1 MKQQVGF
8 IANLKLPASH
18 SIVSQALTSLGCM
31 EHRGACSADDVSG
44 DGSGVMTEVP
54 WKLLAA
60 SAPEFAS
67 IKPEEAGVG
76 MLFLPNDDAAEAEA
90 KAILEGVV
98 AAEGRCRVV
107 GWRKVPVD
115 SSIVGRLARATE
127 PRAWQV
133 VLEPVAGAG
142 TLKGDELERELF
154 LLRKLVEKAAKAK
167 GGALAADFYVCT
179 LSCRTITY
187 KGMLQSSALGPYY
200 LDLQDPRFESRFAI
214 YHRRFSTNTTP
225 KWPLAQPMRVLGH
238 NGEINTLQG
247 NLNWVASRQDSL
259 RAPVWEGR
267 EGDLL
272 PLCDATASDSAN
284 LDRVAELMVRSGA
297 DSRLALMAL
306 VPEAY
311 RNHPD
316 LVRNYPEVE
325 AFYEYYEGL
334 QEGWDGPALLV
345 FSDGARVGARLDRNG
360 LRPARWWLTK
370 DGTVYVASEVGVL
383 NDALTNAGNVVRK
396 GRLGPGQMVC
406 ADLATGTFQENTE
419 IAKAVAATAPYAD
432 WLSSST
438 RLEDLGASSFLE
450 EPSLSPSDAVRLQAS
465 HGMSA
470 EDAAMVVEAMAA
482 QGVEPTYCMGDDI
495 PLAVLSARPHPLAD
509 YFKQRFAQ
517 VTNPPIDPLREGLV
531 MSLEMRLGRRG
542 NLLQPGPDAYRQVL
556 LKSPIL
562 LENELRAVATAT
574 GLGVE
579 TFSLHYDASS
589 QSLEQALASL
599 CDRAEKTVRAGKGE
613 VLVLSDRQ
621 ADPGE
626 WDPKRPPVPALLA
639 VGAVHH
645 HLIKAGLRTET
656 SIVAE
661 TAQCFSTHHAA
672 LLVGYGELLFCFLL
686 GFFLFFFFFRARKKR
701 GSETKRKNSKK
712 KLEKKK
718 NSHEKTTLSFL
729 LPPLSNHRRPRRLPL
744 PRLRD
749 RPPVARLP
757 AHRRARQGGQGPRRL
772 GRQGPGEL
780 QKGRREGPAQD
791 PLQDGHLAAVVLPRG
806 ADLRGVRPGP
816 RRRRRG
822 LQGVGLPRRGH
833 DAGGP
838 VPRGR
843 GLLGEG
849 LPGRRRRAAADQAG
863 GLRVYPVEAE
873 RGAPRQQPG
882 DGQAA
887 AQGDRLVVVFF
898 LERERK
904 KKVFFFSFFFHRAKN
919 KTKQN
924 SPFFFLD
931 LSFPLP
937 LFSPNNNSIL
947 FSRPRRQGRR
957 PSVRLRR
964 LHAALC
970 QLAPLC
976 PPRLPRARPRRR
988 QEPHLDRRGRARRR
1002 YHGAL
1007 LHGRD
1012 VAGRDLEGDARD
1024 DRGGDEQDRRQV
1036 ELGRGRGGPR
1046 EVRSG
1051 RSFFFEFFPLFFS
1064 RCRER
1069 RRRRRRRRW

>member
-1 MKQQVGF
+1 
-8 IANLKLPASH
+8 
-18 SIVSQALTSLGCM
+18 M
-31 EHRGACSADDVSG
+31 EHRGACSADNVSG
-44 DGSGVMTEVP
+44 DGSGVMTQVP
-54 WKLLAA
+54 WKLLQA
-60 SAPEFAS
+60 SAPEFAG

-76 MLFLPNDDAAEAEA
+76 MLFLPNDDAAEEEA
-90 KAILEGVV
+90 KATFEGVV
-98 AAEGRCRVV
+98 ASEGRCRVV
-107 GWRKVPVD
+107 GWRRVPVD

-142 TLKGDELERELF
+142 SLAGDELERELF

-200 LDLQDPRFESRFAI
+200 PDLQNPLFESRFAI

-267 EGDLL
+267 ERDLL

-284 LDRVAELMVRSGA
+284 LDRVVELMVRSGA

-360 LRPARWWLTK
+360 LRPARWWLTA

-383 NDALTNAGNVVRK
+383 GDALTNAANVVRK

-406 ADLATGTFQENTE
+406 ADLATGAFQENTE
-419 IAKAVAATAPYAD
+419 IARAVAATAPYAE

-438 RLEDLGASSFLE
+438 RLEDLGASAFLE
-450 EPSLSPSDAVRLQAS
+450 SPLLSAADAVRLQAS

-482 QGVEPTYCMGDDI
+482 AGVEPTYCMGDDI

-542 NLLQPGPDAYRQVL
+542 NLLQPGADSYRQVL

-562 LENELRAVATAT
+562 LENELAAIATAT
-574 GLGVE
+574 GLSVE
-579 TFSLHYDASS
+579 TFSLHFDAGS

-599 CDRAEKTVRAGKGE
+599 CARAEKTVRAGGGE

-621 ADPGE
+621 ADAGG
-626 WDPKRPPVPALLA
+626 WDAGRPPVPALLA

-645 HLIKAGLRTET
+645 HLIRAGLRTET

-672 LLVGYGELLFCFLL
+672 LLVGYGSCFFFFKVFFCPL
-686 GFFLFFFFFRARKKR
+686 FLFFSGAGR
-701 GSETKRKNSKK
+701 GREVFPLRSENSSA
-712 KLEKKK
+712 KL
-718 NSHEKTTLSFL
+718 KTLTPLSPPNQ
-729 LPPLSNHRRPRRLPL
+729 PPLSLSL
-744 PRLRD
+744 SLSFS
-749 RPPVARLP
+749 LSLSQG
-757 AHRRARQGGQGPRRL
+757 AHAVCPYLAFETARQWRVSPRTVALVKAGKAPDVSVAKAQANYKKAVEKGLLKILSKMGISLLSCYHGAQIFEAYGLGEDVVEAAFRGSVSRVGGMTL
-772 GRQGPGEL
+772 
-780 QKGRREGPAQD
+780 
-791 PLQDGHLAAVVLPRG
+791 
-806 ADLRGVRPGP
+806 ADLSR
-816 RRRRRG
+816 
-822 LQGVGLPRRGH
+822 
-833 DAGGP
+833 
-838 VPRGR
+838 
-843 GLLGEG
+843 E
-849 LPGRRRRAAADQAG
+849 AAAFWAKGFPAAD
-863 GLRVYPVEAE
+863 
-873 RGAPRQQPG
+873 GAPPPTKLEDYGFIQSRPKG
-882 DGQAA
+882 EHHVNNQAMA
-887 AQGDRLVVVFF
+887 KLLHKAIGAFVFSLLSLF
-898 LERERK
+898 GG
-904 KKVFFFSFFFHRAKN
+904 SFFFPRTFSRRGGN
-919 KTKQN
+919 L
-924 SPFFFLD
+924 FFIS
-931 LSFPLP
+931 LSFSLART
-937 LFSPNNNSIL
+937 LQFS
-947 FSRPRRQGRR
+947 
-957 PSVRLRR
+957 
-964 LHAALC
+964 
-970 QLAPLC
+970 
-976 PPRLPRARPRRR
+976 
-988 QEPHLDRRGRARRR
+988 D
-1002 YHGAL
+1002 
-1007 LHGRD
+1007 
-1012 VAGRDLEGDARD
+1012 
-1024 DRGGDEQDRRQV
+1024 
-1036 ELGRGRGGPR
+1036 
-1046 EVRSG
+1046 
-1051 RSFFFEFFPLFFS
+1051 
-1064 RCRER
+1064 
-1069 RRRRRRRRW
+1069 